1 MNYEKYLQLL
11 SREYPN
17 IQSAASR
24 IIKLHA
30 VQNLPKGSD
39 YFFSDLHGE
48 YLSFR
53 HQLKSASGMIR
64 SKIDEIYEFSVSEAE
79 RNELALLVYYPEKEL
94 NLLKEQGRVTEEWIK
109 LTISRLLKLSAS
121 LAEKYTRSNM
131 RSKVP
136 SAYASP
142 IEELIHAVDAGKTDY
157 YSRVMNEVISANYA
171 DNLIRAL
178 CDLIVDLTV
187 DRLHIIGDIF
197 DRGPRAD
204 LIFANLEGIPNI
216 DIQWGNHD
224 ISWIGAVAGNEAL
237 IANVI
242 RLGVSYN
249 NFDLLED
256 AYGINLRPLSQF
268 AALTYGDDP
277 CSAFLPHEYDHNQYD
292 RVQLE
297 LAAKM
302 HKAISVIQFK
312 LEGQLIERHPEY
324 HMEDRSLMSFLAPD
338 LSGVTLNGAF
348 YPLQDTYLPTVD
360 PASPL
365 TLTKEEESLM
375 HSLKASFRHSQKL
388 NQHIRFILTKGAMYK
403 SINHCLLYHG
413 CVPMTKSGE
422 LLVSSVLGSPLK
434 GKALFDKIDQVVR
447 HAYLTDVSDP
457 SHQQNVDYCW
467 YLWCG
472 PESPLFGKD
481 KMVVFEKYFLQDAS
495 LFKENRNPYYDF
507 CNSPDVC
514 DMILEEFG
522 LEKEKSRIVNGH
534 VPVKAGENPIKAG
547 GKLFIIDGGISK
559 AYRSTTGIAGYT
571 LIYSSRYI
579 ALAQHKPYH
588 FDANGIP
595 EDHTPKIQIVER
607 FPARILVKETD
618 EGDQIEEEIK
628 DLTALID
635 AYKSGVL
642 KENEA

>member
-1 MNYEKYLQLL
+1 MNPDKYLQLL
-11 SREYPN
+11 SNEYPN
-17 IQSAASR
+17 IQSASAR
-24 IIKLHA
+24 IIELHA
-30 VQNLPKGSD
+30 MQNLPKGSD

-48 YLSFR
+48 HRSFR

-64 SKIDEIYEFSVSEAE
+64 NKIDEIYEFSVSEAE
-79 RNELALLVYYPEKEL
+79 RNELALLIYYPEKEL
-94 NLLKEQGRVTEEWIK
+94 NLLKEQGRISEEWIK
-109 LTISRLLKLSAS
+109 LTISRLLKLAAS

-131 RSKVP
+131 RSKLP
-136 SAYASP
+136 SVYASP
-142 IEELIHAVDAGKTDY
+142 VEELIHAADAGKKEY
-157 YSRVMNEVISANYA
+157 YSRVMDEVISANYA
-171 DNLIRAL
+171 DDLIRTL
-178 CDLIVDLTV
+178 CNFIVDLTV

-204 LIFANLEGIPNI
+204 LILSELEAIPNI

-242 RLGVSYN
+242 RLGISYN

-256 AYGINLRPLSQF
+256 AYGINLRPLSEF
-268 AALTYGDDP
+268 AATTYKDDP
-277 CSAFLPHEYDHNQYD
+277 CESFIPHEYDHNQYD
-292 RVQLE
+292 RVKID

-302 HKAISVIQFK
+302 HKAISIIQFK
-312 LEGQLIERHPEY
+312 LEGQLIARHPEY
-324 HMEDRSLMSFLAPD
+324 HMEDRSL
-338 LSGVTLNGAF
+338 LSHISSDCSSVTINGTV
-348 YPLQDTYLPTVD
+348 YPLKDTYLPTVD
-360 PASPL
+360 PKAPL
-365 TLTKEEESLM
+365 ELTKAEEALM

-403 SINHCLLYHG
+403 SINNCLLYHG
-413 CVPMTKSGE
+413 CVPLTSSGE
-422 LLVSSVLGSPLK
+422 LLTSSILGEPLQ
-434 GKALFDKIDQVVR
+434 GKALFDRIDRAIR
-447 HAYLTDVSDP
+447 HAVLNDAGDVS
-457 SHQQNVDYCW
+457 HQSNVDLCW

-481 KMVVFEKYFLQDAS
+481 KMTVFEKYFLQDPS
-495 LFKENRNPYYDF
+495 LLKENRNPYYDF
-507 CNSPDVC
+507 CNSPAIC

-522 LEKEKSRIVNGH
+522 LSSNDSRIVNGH
-534 VPVKAGENPIKAG
+534 VPVKIGENPIKAG

-588 FDANGIP
+588 FDVNGIP
-595 EDHTPKIQIVER
+595 EDHTPAIQVVIR
-607 FPARILVKETD
+607 FPERILVHATD
-618 EGDQIEEEIK
+618 EGKQLDEQIQ
-628 DLTALID
+628 DLAALID
-635 AYKSGVL
+635 AYKSGIL